1 MFSLFYITIERKG
14 VSESGRILK
23 TNKQAMYTVHVYDN
37 AFTVCY
43 SSVQNVMCKL
53 VHVFSLVLVL
63 VHVCVIFIP
72 LHVHIII
79 CVEIIMY
86 VHSIIE
92 NFSLFCLVSNC
103 M

>member
-1 MFSLFYITIERKG
+1 MCSLFYITIERKG

-23 TNKQAMYTVHVYDN
+23 TNKQAMYTIHVYDN

-53 VHVFSLVLVL
+53 VHVFHLYLYLFMCVLYSS
-63 VHVCVIFIP
+63 HCMCISCI
-72 LHVHIII
+72 
-79 CVEIIMY
+79 EIIMY